1 MENDISNSEAT
12 TSINMET
19 AEDVAVTNDNINES
33 SNDHTT
39 ENDKPIPPG
48 KFLTLFYDMIK
59 LNNGN

>member
-19 AEDVAVTNDNINES
+19 AEDGAVTNDNINES

-48 KFLTLFYDMIK
+48 KFLNLFYDMIN
-59 LNNGN
+59 LYYGH